1 MPKGK
6 IANPQWITC
15 TCQYCGKNFQYYRDT
30 SVIRK
35 SCYDCIPQ
43 GQGNDASLIRRL
55 IKKKAVEYK
64 GNQCYCC
71 HKSYPFVVYDFHH
84 LNPKEKD
91 FGLGDKTSTVKWDKV
106 QAEIDKC
113 ILVCANCHR
122 QIHSG
127 DIIIDQ
133 QQKDNVCE

>member
-1 MPKGK
+1 M
-6 IANPQWITC
+6 
-15 TCQYCGKNFQYYRDT
+15 
-30 SVIRK
+30 
-35 SCYDCIPQ
+35 
-43 GQGNDASLIRRL
+43 
-55 IKKKAVEYK
+55 
-64 GNQCYCC
+64 
-71 HKSYPFVVYDFHH
+71 YDFHH

-106 QAEIDKC
+106 QTEIDKC

-133 QQKDNVCE
+133 